1 MRAIHLNYHEVT
13 KDPRVLKE
21 CSALAAKGVEIEVV
35 CALEDCAAP
44 KEQVGDLLVS
54 RIDWMSPTTLERPYL
69 EELKEFTRSYPYVE
83 PLLRTLLERVEVA
96 EELESKLGV
105 LPSFDKA
112 TRYSHLRGWKRWRE
126 KWRMKRDLRKV
137 ASVLS
142 SSGLNFDAFESSVST
157 SKMNKKP
164 RGKTFSKFLQKH
176 SKPIRVNHNDVYQA
190 CGFLFDANTQKLT
203 FEGPVDIVHAHDIY
217 TLPAGVRLAKAMG
230 AKLIYDAHEYEIERA
245 SKMPPDGNAMADAIE
260 RDCLEHVD
268 AVISVSQSICDLYEE
283 RFGGRKPV
291 LVMNAPE
298 VTADF
303 SATRDQKDE
312 RDEFR
317 RKLGLSEQTPLI
329 SYTGWV
335 LREQR
340 GVDQVVRAMLDLP
353 EFHLIVLGPRNEV
366 HDEALMKTASSL
378 GVADRVH
385 LLPPVHHSQVVPTIC
400 NCDVAAIPFQDSTLS
415 YRYAMPNKLFEAVFS
430 GLPVA
435 VADLPDMR
443 TFVQELGRGVP
454 MDATDPKAIASTI
467 GSLYRSKSDYELDAD
482 QYSELVRKYSW
493 SAQAEKIYSL
503 YLELAA

>member
-1 MRAIHLNYHEVT
+1 MRAVHLNYHEVT

-21 CSALAAKGVEIEVV
+21 CSALAAKGVEVEVV
-35 CALEDCAAP
+35 CALEDGAAP
-44 KEQVGDLLVS
+44 KEQIGDFLVS
-54 RIDWMSPTTLERPYL
+54 RIDWMSPTTLERSYL
-69 EELKEFTRSYPYVE
+69 EELKEFSRSYSYVE
-83 PLLRTLLERVEVA
+83 PLLRTLLERVEIA

-112 TRYSHLRGWKRWRE
+112 VRYGHLRRWKRWRE

-137 ASVLS
+137 VSAIS
-142 SSGLNFDAFESSVST
+142 SFELDFDAIDSSNIST
-157 SKMNKKP
+157 DECRKP
-164 RGKTFSKFLQKH
+164 RGTDYAKFLKNH
-176 SKPIRVNHNDVYQA
+176 SKPIRVYHNHIYQA
-190 CGFLFDANTQKLT
+190 CGFLFDANTQNLAI
-203 FEGPVDIVHAHDIY
+203 EGPVDIVHAHDIY
-217 TLPAGVRLAKAMG
+217 TLPAGVRLAQATG

-245 SKMPPDGNAMADAIE
+245 SKMPPEGNAMADAIE

-268 AVISVSQSICDLYEE
+268 AVISVSQSICDLYAE
-283 RFGGRKPV
+283 RFSGRKPV

-298 VTADF
+298 VKEDV
-303 SATRDQKDE
+303 SATRDQQGE

-317 RKLGLSEQTPLI
+317 RKLGLSVQTPLI

-366 HDEALMKTASSL
+366 HDDGLMKTASSL

-400 NCDVAAIPFQDSTLS
+400 NCDVAVIPFQDSTLS

-443 TFVQELGRGVP
+443 AFVQALGRGES
-454 MDATDPKAIASTI
+454 MDATDPKAIARTI
-467 GSLYRSKSDYELDAD
+467 GSLYRNKSDYELDAD
-482 QYSELVRKYSW
+482 QYSELVRNYSW